1 MAPVKVKVRLHRF
14 LAPELSS
21 GDLVAANTTDRSW
34 TTSKQ
39 LKLTQQWW
47 WHWLITVHSR
57 TILPYNCPDL
67 PRAWFTLG
75 APLLAASVKPGVA
88 ARRGAGC
95 IQPQPV

>member
-21 GDLVAANTTDRSW
+21 GDLVAANTTDHSW

-57 TILPYNCPDL
+57 TKS
-67 PRAWFTLG
+67 T
-75 APLLAASVKPGVA
+75 KK
-88 ARRGAGC
+88 
-95 IQPQPV
+95 